1 LDDEEN
7 EIKTAEDD
15 NLCLITKEPL
25 TDKHVI
31 LKCGHKYNYI
41 PLFNDVK
48 THKQKFNALES
59 SSGQLK
65 YNEIRCPY
73 CRNKQNELL
82 PYYEELGLSK
92 THGVNYIDPARLIH
106 KLKNQNIKCCSYLTP
121 NPGYNPEGDEPTETN
136 QTNIGNCKYFKC
148 PRNSEPFGEEE
159 IRQICEAVTTP
170 GLKERLQNCERI
182 NCPSQQLAAK
192 FFSEI
197 AATIILQLLATCE
210 LESIESLEL
219 LQKSMDILWSNF
231 IQSLSALFLYDPL
244 QAAISALDLKTAA
257 EEAYASS
264 TQNTEENY
272 VYEPLALEPLKRTS
286 SELCGVVTSS
296 VLKLGTMDAIAKMQP
311 IKIRVVF

>member
-1 LDDEEN
+1 MKSYNIEGGIDFFAELYKSLDVEEN

-59 SSGQLK
+59 TSGQLK
-65 YNEIRCPY
+65 HNEIRCPY

-92 THGVNYIDPARLIH
+92 IHGVNYIDPARLIH

-121 NPGYNPEGDEPTETN
+121 NPGYNPEEDDPTETN

-148 PRNSEPFGEEE
+148 LHGGYYDLSKFIEEYTGPEMLLCYYHKTKTVKDYNKMIKDKKNQDDKLQKEEE
-159 IRQICEAVTTP
+159 KKV
-170 GLKERLQNCERI
+170 K
-182 NCPSQQLAAK
+182 K
-192 FFSEI
+192 
-197 AATIILQLLATCE
+197 
-210 LESIESLEL
+210 EL
-219 LQKSMDILWSNF
+219 L
-231 IQSLSALFLYDPL
+231 
-244 QAAISALDLKTAA
+244 LKVKQ
-257 EEAYASS
+257 EKMEAKLKAKK
-264 TQNTEENY
+264 TKETKIKETKTEIKETEIKETEN
-272 VYEPLALEPLKRTS
+272 
-286 SELCGVVTSS
+286 VVLNGCCE
-296 VLKLGTMDAIAKMQP
+296 VLKNGPKKGSHCGCKVYQENKCKRHLKKETPNINTDTNINT
-311 IKIRVVF
+311 I